1 MQPIRIAVGDV
12 TLDGE
17 LNDTEGARR
26 LARALPLTSGF
37 QVWGDEIHFDVPVE
51 PLADRR
57 AQGSASVGDLGLCA
71 GEATLCIFFGPTP
84 SSPAEEPVPARP
96 VTIVGS
102 VRSAERLRGVKEA
115 DQISLGAAA
124 AEMVDGD
131 GCSGIPDRSP
141 ADRFSRRTEKAVGG
155 DD

>member
-26 LARALPLTSGF
+26 LARVLPMTSGF
-37 QVWGDEIHFDVPVE
+37 QVWGDEIHFEVPVE

-57 AQGSASVGDLGLCA
+57 AQDSASVGDLGLCA

-102 VRSAERLRGVKEA
+102 VRSAERLRGVKSA
-115 DQISLGAAA
+115 DQISLAPV
-124 AEMVDGD
+124 AEKAVDGD
-131 GCSGIPDRSP
+131 D
-141 ADRFSRRTEKAVGG
+141 
-155 DD
+155 